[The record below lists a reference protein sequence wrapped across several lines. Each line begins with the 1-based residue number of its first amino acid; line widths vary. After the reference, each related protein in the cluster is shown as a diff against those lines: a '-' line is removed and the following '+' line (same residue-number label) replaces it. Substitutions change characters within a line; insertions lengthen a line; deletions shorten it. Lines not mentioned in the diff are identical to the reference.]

1 MHYSKVIELGK
12 IIYDREAVEKA
23 ADVANGLI
31 KAIKEGQ
38 YRKGWR
44 NDIAVDLCCSM
55 WILKYNKEDPELVAC
70 RLEEEGYLT
79 ANESENLVA
88 RIKVVEGY
96 YDSWFVDWEDYWLIP
111 EEWEKWNQNS
121 TQSGYFDVKYMMD

>member
-1 MHYSKVIELGK
+1 MDYSKTIELGK
-12 IIYDREAVEKA
+12 TIYDGETVEKA
-23 ADVANGLI
+23 ADVVNGLI

-55 WILKYNKEDPELVAC
+55 WILGYKEDDPESVAY
-70 RLEEEGYLT
+70 RL
-79 ANESENLVA
+79 ANESYLDPNERENLLY
-88 RIKVVEGY
+88 RIEVIQEY
-96 YDSWFVDWEDYWLIP
+96 YDVWYADWEDYWLIP

-121 TQSGYFDVKYMMD
+121 TQSGYFDVKYTMD